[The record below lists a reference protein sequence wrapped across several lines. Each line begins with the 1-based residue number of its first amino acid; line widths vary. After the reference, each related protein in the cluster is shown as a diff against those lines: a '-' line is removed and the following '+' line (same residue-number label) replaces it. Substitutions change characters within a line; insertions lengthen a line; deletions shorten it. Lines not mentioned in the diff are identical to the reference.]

1 MWRRRRIFD
10 DFFRELDEIDRL
22 FDRMFESMR
31 SWRGIEGIEEQPLY
45 WGFSVRLG
53 PEGVPEIQTFG
64 NVEAAPTLR
73 TGVREPYVE
82 TMVDEKNGE
91 LVVTAELPGVTK
103 EDIKINAT
111 ENSVEI
117 VAERDDR
124 KYRKVVALDA
134 EVEPSSAKA
143 RYNNGVLEIKFKL
156 KSPPKKGVNIKVE

>member
-10 DFFRELDEIDRL
+10 DFFKELDEIDRL

-31 SWRGIEGIEEQPLY
+31 SWQGINLEEPLY
-45 WGFSVRLG
+45 WGFSVRVG
-53 PEGVPEIQTFG
+53 PSGVPEIQTFG
-64 NVEAAPTLR
+64 NVETSPTLR
-73 TGVREPYVE
+73 AGVREPYVE

-91 LVVTAELPGVTK
+91 LVVTAEIPGVTK

-111 ENSVEI
+111 ESSVEI
-117 VAERDDR
+117 EAERDDR

-134 EVEPSSAKA
+134 EVDPSSAKA

-156 KSPPKKGVNIKVE
+156 KAPPKKGVNIKVE